1 MPLVF
6 AENEATESGITY
18 DDRTGVSYQYPR
30 MYRRLVQ
37 PGERFLYYR
46 GRKRRGGGRAPQVY
60 FGMGIVGSIQ
70 TDAHDTTRLRC
81 DILQYRAFSNAVP
94 FKDSSGR
101 YLEDGG
107 IRRGYFQRGV
117 RRISESE
124 FQRIIALDDGAKGDE
139 QSTRE

>member
-30 MYRRLVQ
+30 MYRRLIQ

-46 GRKRRGGGRAPQVY
+46 GRKRSRGGRAPQVY
-60 FGMGIVGSIQ
+60 FGTGIVGSTKI
-70 TDAHDTTRLRC
+70 DPEDSSRLRC
-81 DILQYRAFSNAVP
+81 DVLDYRAFSTPVP
-94 FKDSSGR
+94 FKDVSGR

-107 IRRGYFQRGV
+107 ARRGYFQRGV
-117 RRISESE
+117 RRISDAE
-124 FQRIIALDDGAKGDE
+124 FRRIIDLAACD
-139 QSTRE
+139 Q